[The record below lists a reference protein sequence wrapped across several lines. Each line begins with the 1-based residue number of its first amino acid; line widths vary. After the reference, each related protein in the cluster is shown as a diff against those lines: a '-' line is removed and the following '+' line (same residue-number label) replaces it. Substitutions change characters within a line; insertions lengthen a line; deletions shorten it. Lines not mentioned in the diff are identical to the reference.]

1 MTVMI
6 ITILRMHTTT
16 SEAAI
21 TEAAKYLVIDIRLQI
36 SMDMAVKSVLYALIP
51 SGCVFIILRLT
62 WRYSNFQSNV
72 WKIFMFLLGSQ

>member
-1 MTVMI
+1 MP
-6 ITILRMHTTT
+6 TTT

-62 WRYSNFQSNV
+62 
-72 WKIFMFLLGSQ
+72 

>member
-6 ITILRMHTTT
+6 ITILRMPTTT

>member
-6 ITILRMHTTT
+6 ITILRMPTTT

-62 WRYSNFQSNV
+62 
-72 WKIFMFLLGSQ
+72 